1 MRNLLSIAHWE
12 YISRIRS
19 KWFIISTLLFPL
31 IMISSMFIP
40 TLIEDIPDDEV
51 KIISIIDETKYLGE
65 KIKIE
70 LEDKINS
77 KKGQP
82 KYQVII
88 FKEGNLS
95 KLKERASTLLD
106 SSYISAYFVL
116 NSHVLDSNIVN
127 FYSKN
132 IANYKDIGEIQNAIY
147 TVLTSQRM
155 INNNINPVQIENIT
169 RKIDFR
175 IFEDNKGEQKEVDE
189 ILSFLLPIIFVMM
202 LFFSIFMS
210 SQILMRSVI
219 GERSNR
225 LVEILLSSVTPTE
238 LMTGKILGIGLVG
251 FTQIVFYLIV
261 LIATSIYQHIQI
273 ITGPEIIIFLLYFIF
288 GYLLWASIFA
298 AIGSIFDSE
307 QEAQQAVSVL
317 SIVCV
322 IPIMISSYVI
332 SNPNSLTTIV
342 LSFIPLLTPYLMIL
356 RIGSVMPPL
365 WQIISTLILLM
376 ISVVLTLF
384 IAGKIFRVAILLYG
398 KRPTLPEIL
407 QWIREK

>member
-1 MRNLLSIAHWE
+1 
-12 YISRIRS
+12 
-19 KWFIISTLLFPL
+19 
-31 IMISSMFIP
+31 MFIP

>member
-12 YISRIRS
+12 YVSRIRS